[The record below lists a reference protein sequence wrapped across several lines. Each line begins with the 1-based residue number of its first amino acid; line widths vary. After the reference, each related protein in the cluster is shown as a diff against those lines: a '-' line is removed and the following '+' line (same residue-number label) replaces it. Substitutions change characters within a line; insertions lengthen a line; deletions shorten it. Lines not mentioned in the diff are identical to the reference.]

1 MCSLGLPENMK
12 IAGKHH
18 ISFDDNLPLHDAC
31 QWKLSL
37 TLIKLMEQ
45 VWPDTLH
52 LHSIWGLL
60 SLHYACQYGCT
71 DDIIKFLMESGPIAL
86 QIRTEYK
93 SVPLH

>member
-1 MCSLGLPENMK
+1 MCSLGLPENME

-52 LHSIWGLL
+52 LHSIWAYC
-60 SLHYACQYGCT
+60 HYIMLASMAVQMT
-71 DDIIKFLMESGPIAL
+71 
-86 QIRTEYK
+86 
-93 SVPLH
+93 